1 EQSEKTGTDSIE
13 QPGQV
18 AESEKTNSEEA
29 IDVPKTSESTENK
42 DVEMKDQ

>member
-18 AESEKTNSEEA
+18 ASET
-29 IDVPKTSESTENK
+29 IDVPKTSESTATEEPVTENK